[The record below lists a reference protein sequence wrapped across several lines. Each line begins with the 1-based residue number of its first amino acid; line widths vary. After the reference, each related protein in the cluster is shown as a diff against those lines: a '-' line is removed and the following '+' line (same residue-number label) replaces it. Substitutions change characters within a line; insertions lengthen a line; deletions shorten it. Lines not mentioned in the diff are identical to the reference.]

1 MAHQE
6 TETKL
11 PLFNP
16 RGLPAKLRALGFAP
30 LTPRRLETNQ
40 LYDFPDGRL
49 RAAGRLVRLRR
60 CGGEWRLTVKA
71 PPRVSRGI
79 KSRPEFETPLADPEP
94 LLQLLSAAG
103 MTATWYYEKYRREFK
118 RGALH
123 LFLDE
128 TPAGA
133 FLEIEGPTRA
143 AIAKLALELG
153 FSPLQFIS
161 DSYYALWARHTG
173 DPRPPDMRFPLKK
186 SRGARA

>member
-11 PLFNP
+11 PLFQP
-16 RGLPAKLRALGFAP
+16 RGLPAKLRALGFVP
-30 LTPRRLETNQ
+30 ITPRRLETNQ

-71 PPRVSRGI
+71 PPRVSGGI
-79 KSRPEFETPLADPEP
+79 KSRPEYETPLADPEP
-94 LLQLLSAAG
+94 VVQLLAAAG
-103 MTATWYYEKYRREFK
+103 LTATWYYEKYRREFK
-118 RGALH
+118 RGRLH

-143 AIAKLALELG
+143 AIAGFARALG
-153 FSPLQFIS
+153 FSETQFIS

-173 DPRPPDMRFPLKK
+173 EAHPPDMRFPAGKPGG
-186 SRGARA
+186 RRR